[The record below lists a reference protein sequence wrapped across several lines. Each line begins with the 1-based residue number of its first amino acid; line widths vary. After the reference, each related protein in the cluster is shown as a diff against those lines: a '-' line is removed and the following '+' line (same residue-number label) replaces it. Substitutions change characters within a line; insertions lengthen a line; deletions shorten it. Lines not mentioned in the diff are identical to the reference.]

1 MEMTHGQAAAAKAA
15 AANAA
20 EAAPAP
26 ARPPHGGPAFASDLP
41 FPPQYGSELLV
52 ISRGRGVWLED
63 KAGKRYLD
71 FAGGIAVNAL
81 GYGRADLAK
90 IAMKQM
96 RRLSHISNL
105 FTTEPALALARAMLA
120 TGPFKFESVFFGN
133 SGTEANE
140 AALKYA
146 RLHSMRTKG
155 IGHEKLLCFSG
166 AFHGRT
172 MGSLSCTPT
181 PKYQDPF
188 LPLIPGV
195 VVAPYNDP
203 QALARILT
211 DEFAGVIVEVI
222 QGEGGLTAMTPEFAR
237 ALNEACARTGAILIA
252 DEIQTGMARTGTF
265 YGSEGI
271 GLMPDIITLA
281 KPLAGGLPLS
291 AALIPKKVNCLI
303 HQSDH
308 GTTFGGGPVTTAVAG
323 KVWEI
328 MSKPEFVRN
337 VRDMGQLLE
346 QGLVRV
352 KAAHPDKVGELRGR
366 GLLRGFEY
374 LGGEVQDFLETLRT
388 RGMLVLRAGANVVRI
403 APPLV
408 ISAGEIET
416 GITLIKEALR

>member
-1 MEMTHGQAAAAKAA
+1 MEMTHAKADVADTGPAAA
-15 AANAA
+15 
-20 EAAPAP
+20 PLHQP
-26 ARPPHGGPAFASDLP
+26 GFASNLP

-52 ISRGRGVWLED
+52 ISRGRGVWLKD
-63 KAGKRYLD
+63 TAGKRYLD

-81 GYGRADLAK
+81 GYGRADLART
-90 IAMKQM
+90 AMKQM

-120 TGPFKFESVFFGN
+120 TGPFEFESVFFGN

-146 RLHSMRTKG
+146 RLYSHRTKG

-181 PKYQDPF
+181 PKYQDPY

-203 QALARILT
+203 LALARILT

-222 QGEGGLTAMTPEFAR
+222 QGEGGLAAMTPEFAR
-237 ALNEACARTGAILIA
+237 ALNEACARTGAILIV

-265 YGSEGI
+265 YGSEGV
-271 GLMPDIITLA
+271 GLRPDIVTLA

-291 AALIPKKVNCLI
+291 AVLIPKKVNCLI

-308 GTTFGGGPVTTAVAG
+308 GTTFGGGPVTTA
-323 KVWEI
+323 
-328 MSKPEFVRN
+328 EFVRN
-337 VRDMGQLLE
+337 VKDMGEILE
-346 QGLVRV
+346 QGLMSI
-352 KAAHPDKVGELRGR
+352 KAAYPDKVGELRGR

-374 LGGEVQDFLETLRT
+374 LGGEVKDFLDALRA
-388 RGMLVLRAGANVVRI
+388 RGMLALRAGANVVRI

-408 ISAGEIET
+408 ISTKEIET